1 MWRWLNRRIYLKSIL
16 PQLSLDKDLIPFL
29 NPVLGAFTPPPSS
42 PPHST
47 LFPLFL
53 LAFPLPLLNNLS
65 LASPHLTHNPFHL
78 PCPNLF
84 GVYSAT
90 LSFSPSP
97 VLSLFQSTV
106 LLTIPCPLSYSPSL
120 SCPPYHTP
128 VLLTIFCPSHHSLSY
143 SPSTVLLSFHCPTHH
158 PLSYSASTV
167 LLTIQ
172 CPIDLLL
179 SYSPSTVLLTIHCST
194 HHLLSYSPFPVLLTI
209 HCPTHHPCPVPFSTP
224 LVYSPF
230 TVLLTITCPAPFTIL
245 KPAPL
250 PILCPT
256 PQSLSFLN
264 FLSISSA
271 LNVQKLSWK

>member
-78 PCPNLF
+78 PCPYRF

-167 LLTIQ
+167 LLTIH
-172 CPIDLLL
+172 CPTHHPLFH
-179 SYSPSTVLLTIHCST
+179 SPSTVLLTIPCST
-194 HHLLSYSPFPVLLTI
+194 YHPLSYSSSLSCPLFHTPGLLSF
-209 HCPTHHPCPVPFSTP
+209 HCPTHHHLSCSLHHSQACSPTHP
-224 LVYSPF
+224 LSYSPIL
-230 TVLLTITCPAPFTIL
+230 VLPQ
-245 KPAPL
+245 L
-250 PILCPT
+250 PINILRSKCPKVELEINYLKR
-256 PQSLSFLN
+256 QIYKIYL
-264 FLSISSA
+264 
-271 LNVQKLSWK
+271 